1 MDIKNIFQ
9 TDKNKVIRFI
19 GNKLI
24 VRIPKRY
31 EIYGCLK
38 IQQEVHTLGI
48 FELIINDKIEK
59 GFFLPAI
66 AIMIPSDIQMVNIE
80 NETYYELTFEKND
93 VFMKSSYVVQNQA
106 LSYVIFKEFISV
118 GKLPKFINY
127 QNAPLMFDTLQKIT
141 GAKLTSNSVIYE
153 IIFAYLYRNK
163 KDIMKPYR
171 LTNMKEEPVFI
182 PAKDVAHSAISAT
195 GRIVGSYLNDCITSV
210 IVNEAEN
217 NSEIEDILRQ

>member
-1 MDIKNIFQ
+1 MDLKNIFQ
-9 TDKNKVIRFI
+9 KDKNNTIRFN
-19 GNKLI
+19 GNKLSVI
-24 VRIPKRY
+24 IPKRY

-48 FELIINDKIEK
+48 FDLIINDKIEK

-66 AIMIPSDIQMVNIE
+66 MIMIPNDIQMKNIDTE
-80 NETYYELTFEKND
+80 SYYELTFEKGD
-93 VFMKSSYVVQNQA
+93 IFMKTSYVVQNQA

-127 QNAPLMFDTLQKIT
+127 KNAPLMFNSLQEVT
-141 GAKLTSNSVIYE
+141 GAKLTANPVIYE
-153 IIFAYLYRNK
+153 IIFAYLYRDK

-171 LTNMKEEPVFI
+171 LTNMKDEPLYI
-182 PAKDVAHSAISAT
+182 PLKDVAHSAISTT

-210 IVNEAEN
+210 IVNESEN